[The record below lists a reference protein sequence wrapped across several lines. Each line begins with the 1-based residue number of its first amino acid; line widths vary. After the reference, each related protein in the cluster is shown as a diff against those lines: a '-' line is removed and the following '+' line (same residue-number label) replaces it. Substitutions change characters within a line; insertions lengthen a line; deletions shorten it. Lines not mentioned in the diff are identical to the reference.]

1 MSTDTDQDY
10 EHDHDWWEYFY
21 DFAPD
26 MQDYLDEDVETV
38 EEAIKRVKRERE
50 EAYDRAMG
58 VL

>member
-21 DFAPD
+21 DFYPD
-26 MQDYLDEDVETV
+26 PCADEETP
-38 EEAIKRVKRERE
+38 EEARKRIKKERE
-50 EAYDRAMG
+50 DAYERAMG